1 MCPSRRGRVLGWSPG
16 WLVPDRKKLVWR
28 LAPSA
33 ANPRIHEFTNS
44 RIHESHPPRIQPLGD
59 GCVCPPV
66 VQLSSLLLLSS
77 SLSSSLLAS
86 SKQQAIDARCPRL
99 NPYPP
104 PSSDCLGCSGWL
116 LAAGCWLLTT
126 GTGCAGPVLPL
137 NIIYDP
143 GLCVYIHSD
152 NHQYAIPS
160 RTNPTHHIL
169 DSLFED
175 CNPSR

>member
-1 MCPSRRGRVLGWSPG
+1 MERLGIRLRGVAGSVVVAWRKRVQVWSCVRPVGDGCWGGVLGG
-16 WLVPDRKKLVWR
+16 WCRIERSSFGVWHH
-28 LAPSA
+28 P
-33 ANPRIHEFTNS
+33 PPIHEFTNSRIS

-116 LAAGCWLLTT
+116 LAA
-126 GTGCAGPVLPL
+126 
-137 NIIYDP
+137 
-143 GLCVYIHSD
+143 
-152 NHQYAIPS
+152 
-160 RTNPTHHIL
+160 
-169 DSLFED
+169 D
-175 CNPSR
+175 C